1 MTSAKK
7 AIDRGGQIVTFYS
20 YKGGTGRSMAV
31 ANVGW
36 ILASAGKRVLLI
48 DWDLEAPGLHRYFR
62 PFLQD
67 QELESSPGLIDF
79 FVAFATAARSQTETE
94 TSDAWYEP
102 YASMVPYTIPV
113 EWEFDHGGA
122 LELVPAGQQDPAYA
136 MRATS
141 FDWQHFYEHG
151 GGVFLELVKKKLRA
165 EYDVVI
171 IDSRTGISDT
181 SGICTVQMPDQLVVL
196 FTLNRQSIKGASA
209 IADSADKQRRRED
222 GKPSLVI
229 WPVPTRV
236 ERAEV
241 DRLEAAQEAARETFD
256 RFLAHLPREERAE
269 HWTNIEVLYQP
280 YYAYEEVLAP
290 FRESRRTPGSML
302 ASMEEIASL
311 LTRPHPV
318 SVKPIHESMRKEVLA
333 KFERRKTGAE
343 AVASAASAKGMVFIS
358 YSTPQS
364 KAALMLYR
372 ELQSLG
378 IETWIDQAKVRLGDD
393 YARAHF
399 DAIEASS
406 VVLFLV
412 GPGNELSDWREHEM
426 NAALVGG
433 KVLAPILVDGAG
445 YSDLPKA
452 LMTRQAMIIR
462 GPEDIA
468 LLGNELNHLIKTRA
482 AAAHPVDPN
491 DPQKGRWGGQALRSG
506 RELSATVREL
516 SDHWYEV
523 VLEVK
528 SRPDDPLQGAVQ
540 FHLHPTFARP
550 VQVVEAKDGRATLA
564 LRVWGAFTVGAVAD
578 DGRTTLELDL
588 AADERFPEAFR
599 RH

>member
-1 MTSAKK
+1 MKK
-7 AIDRGGQIVTFYS
+7 ATDRKGQIVTFYS

-79 FVAFATAARSQTETE
+79 FVTFATAARSQTAPE
-94 TSDAWYEP
+94 TSQSWFEP

-113 EWEFDHGGA
+113 EWEFEHGGA
-122 LELVPAGQQDPAYA
+122 LELVPAGRQDPAYA
-136 MRATS
+136 VRATS

-151 GGVFLELVKKKLRA
+151 GGVFLELVKKNLRA

-241 DRLEAAQEAARETFD
+241 DRLEAAQEAARATFD
-256 RFLAHLPREERAE
+256 RFLAHLPREERAD
-269 HWTNIEVLYQP
+269 HWAHIEVLYQP

-290 FRESRRTPGSML
+290 FREARRTPGSML

-318 SVKPIHESMRKEVLA
+318 SIKPIHESVRKEILA

-343 AVASAASAKGMVFIS
+343 AAASAPATKGMVFIS
-358 YSTPQS
+358 YSRPQTQT
-364 KAALMLYR
+364 AMRLCDQ
-372 ELQSLG
+372 LQSFG
-378 IETWIDQAKVRLGDD
+378 IPTWMDQANLRLGDD
-393 YARAHF
+393 YARAHR
-399 DAIEASS
+399 DAIDASS
-406 VVLFLV
+406 VVLFVV
-412 GPGNELSDWREHEM
+412 GPNDEPTDWREHEM
-426 NAALVGG
+426 NVALASG
-433 KVLAPILVDGAG
+433 KVLAPVLVDGAV
-445 YSDLPKA
+445 YHDLPKPLA
-452 LMTRQAMIIR
+452 TRQAMIIR
-462 GPEDIA
+462 EPEDVA
-468 LLGNELNHLIKTRA
+468 RLGAELMHLIKTRA
-482 AAAHPVDPN
+482 GAAHPADPH
-491 DPQKGRWGGQALRSG
+491 DPQKGRWGGQPLRAG

-516 SDHWYEV
+516 SDHWFEV

-528 SRPDDPLQGAVQ
+528 SRPDDPLHGPVQ
-540 FHLHPTFARP
+540 FHLHPTFAKP
-550 VQVVEAKDGRATLA
+550 VQVVEANDGRATLA

-588 AADERFPEAFR
+588 ASDESFPEAFR
-599 RH
+599 LH